1 VVRHERA
8 GCRNGLTLRC
18 KSPSGKIHGEAFAAS
33 RLSVGREG
41 RVPGEA
47 GGNGSRGQ
55 SWGGAVAAPSI
66 ALPTPARALTSVR
79 ECRDIQQE
87 PDMTQRLTENWW
99 LVDWSLV
106 TIMGNTMPPRDP
118 NDDDDDEDE
127 DDEDQHDEPA
137 VIREPDDDE

>member
-1 VVRHERA
+1 M
-8 GCRNGLTLRC
+8 NG
-18 KSPSGKIHGEAFAAS
+18 
-33 RLSVGREG
+33 
-41 RVPGEA
+41 
-47 GGNGSRGQ
+47 
-55 SWGGAVAAPSI
+55 GGAVAAPKHRVPSS
-66 ALPTPARALTSVR
+66 ARALTSVR